1 MKCEKNME
9 KENAI
14 LIKSKKFAV
23 RIIRF
28 YKYLYDEK
36 REFVLAQQI
45 LKSGT
50 SIGAN
55 AWEASRAQSRKD
67 FIAKQC
73 IALKEAEETC
83 YWLEIFTETEII
95 ETKEFETLYA
105 DAKELVAILT
115 SIIKTTEI
123 NK

>member
-1 MKCEKNME
+1 MRKNIE

-55 AWEASRAQSRKD
+55 AREASRAQSRKD

-83 YWLEIFTETEII
+83 YWLEIMMEAEII
-95 ETKEFETLYA
+95 ETKEFETMYA

>member
-1 MKCEKNME
+1 ME

-28 YKYLYDEK
+28 YKYLYNEK
-36 REFVLAQQI
+36 HEYILAQQI

-55 AWEASRAQSRKD
+55 TREASRAQSRKD

-83 YWLEIFTETEII
+83 YWLEIMKEAEII
-95 ETKEFETLYA
+95 ETQEFETMYA